1 MSTYPFVCFLCH
13 LVKTSLLDYYSNYR
27 KERGELKT
35 ALTRRKGKKMVIHK
49 LLEKFKQTEIKTRAT
64 LFGFS
69 PNLAPTLPASRSFP
83 AGNKGNMQLH
93 PRGLIVFTAAA
104 IGKREDPGDETEKEG
119 NVSRSRPFL
128 FKKLNFI
135 KEQK

>member
-1 MSTYPFVCFLCH
+1 M
-13 LVKTSLLDYYSNYR
+13 
-27 KERGELKT
+27 
-35 ALTRRKGKKMVIHK
+35 IHK

-69 PNLAPTLPASRSFP
+69 PNLARSFP

-93 PRGLIVFTAAA
+93 PQGLLVFTAAV